1 MSTTLIAELTNEG
14 RKRFADMTINGR
26 SFIIEEFET
35 GEGGHDPYNPSVPL
49 TPDVSVTTL
58 PLLTFGPKAIF
69 SKQLLS
75 LFTAEIVCK
84 LTATEAVGTLSNI
97 GLLARINYSPIAL
110 DPLLNT
116 KFLFALANLP
126 MQNKLAG
133 ETRDFNLV
141 INY

>member
-1 MSTTLIAELTNEG
+1 MAVTLVAELTTEG
-14 RKRFADMTINGR
+14 RKRFADMTVNGR

-35 GEGGHDPYNPSVPL
+35 GEGGHDPMNPSVAL
-49 TPDVSVTTL
+49 TPDVSVTEL
-58 PLLTFGPKAIF
+58 PLLTFGPKGIY
-69 SKQLLS
+69 SKTLPTN
-75 LFTAEIVCK
+75 FTAQLVCK

-97 GLLARINYSPIAL
+97 GLLARINYSPIPL
-110 DPLLNT
+110 DPLVNT
-116 KFLFALANLP
+116 KFLFAIANLP